1 MAVKSGKQQE
11 VKPKRAKSRP
21 SYRTSL
27 HQGRATVLKGALRRG
42 RF

>member
-1 MAVKSGKQQE
+1 MAVKPGKKEQ
-11 VKPKRAKSRP
+11 VMPKRAKSRP